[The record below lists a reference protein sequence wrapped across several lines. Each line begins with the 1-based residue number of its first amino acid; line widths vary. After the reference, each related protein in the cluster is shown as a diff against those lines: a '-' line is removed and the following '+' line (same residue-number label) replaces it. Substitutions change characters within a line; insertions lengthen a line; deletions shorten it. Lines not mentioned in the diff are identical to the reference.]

1 MSACSTRRVRRGVLS
16 FVLPAALCLVQV
28 SLTGLVAPSN
38 AQAATMPPPSGRLS
52 AEAMWTLA
60 RLGDPAISPDG
71 ELAVV
76 PVTRYDVKENKG
88 RTDLWLFPVAG
99 GPGRQLTSDQASDTD
114 PVWSPDG
121 KSIAF
126 VSKRGDDTDTQIYVI
141 AVDGGEARRVTH
153 VPTGADAPK
162 WFPDGQRIAFVSSI
176 WLDLVRWEDQ
186 GARLKE
192 RDESKMKARTWTRAP
207 IAYWDHFLDDREPHL
222 FSIALDGGDEI
233 AAITR
238 QSGFSLS
245 KREYSSASYDISPDG
260 LEVAFSADTD
270 RVGNWPNH
278 DVIVLA
284 ACGCKPPRNVT
295 EGNPGDDSDPL
306 YSPDG
311 PGQRIREIPI
321 PTFYG
326 DRARLLLLDRAQGGT
341 RDLSGDW
348 DRSAGGLSWRPDSKA
363 LFGTI
368 DDAGTNRVWRFEL
381 AAPGKPKAVT
391 AASSFSGLALA
402 TQGGAKPAAVAIR
415 QSFTEPPTLV
425 RLDLAKGAASA
436 LSTFNDATLAAIRQ
450 GKVESVTYKGARGDD
465 IQMWVVY
472 PPDFDPA
479 KRYPALMLLH
489 GGPHNGI
496 QDATQWRWNAEVFAS
511 WGYVVTW
518 HNFHGSSGFGQEF
531 TDCIN
536 PDAITMPYEDTI
548 KAAEWVMSKP
558 FIDRERMVAAGASY
572 GGFLAATVLGRPH
585 PFKALVAHAAVYN
598 RFTQIGAD
606 YGAEKDRFFEFW
618 EKPDEFAKYSPHSS
632 AGNFNTPTLVI
643 HGQLDQRVPVNHGI
657 ELFNTLQKRGVPSK
671 LVYFPD
677 ENHWVLKPQNSLFWY
692 QTVRDWVATY
702 APPGGR

>member
-1 MSACSTRRVRRGVLS
+1 MPAFPTSRAVRGALFSALS
-16 FVLPAALCLVQV
+16 FALVTVAAPAA
-28 SLTGLVAPSN
+28 SA
-38 AQAATMPPPSGRLS
+38 AAATPAATTTMPASGRLS
-52 AEAMWTLA
+52 PEAMWSLA

-71 ELAVV
+71 KLAVV
-76 PVTRYDVKENKG
+76 PVTRYDVQANKG
-88 RTDLWLFPVAG
+88 QTNLWLFPVGGGAG
-99 GPGRQLTSDQASDTD
+99 RPLTSHKGSDTS
-114 PVWSPDG
+114 PTWSPDG

-126 VSKRGDDTDTQIYVI
+126 VSKRGDDEDTQVYVI
-141 AVDGGEARRVTH
+141 AVDGGEARRVTN

-162 WFPDGQRIAFVSSI
+162 WFPDSQRIAFVSSI
-176 WLDLVRWEDQ
+176 WLDLVRWDDQ
-186 GARLKE
+186 GKRVKVRE
-192 RDESKMKARTWTRAP
+192 ESKMKARTWTRAP
-207 IAYWDHFLDDREPHL
+207 IAYWDHLLDDREPHL
-222 FSIALDGGDEI
+222 YSIAADGSGEPL
-233 AAITR
+233 AITR

-245 KREYSSASYDISPDG
+245 RREYSPASYDISPDG
-260 LEVAFSADTD
+260 LEVAFIADTD

-295 EGNPGDDSDPL
+295 EGNPGDDADPL
-306 YSPDG
+306 FSPDG
-311 PGQRIREIPI
+311 RSLAFLQQKI

-326 DRARLLLLDRAQGGT
+326 DKARLMLLDRASGT
-341 RDLSGDW
+341 QRDLSGDW

-363 LFGTI
+363 LYGTI
-368 DDAGTNRVWRFEL
+368 DDAGTNRVWRFDL
-381 AAPGKPKAVT
+381 AAPGKPKAIT
-391 AASSFSGLALA
+391 AASSFSGLAVA
-402 TQGGAKPAAVAIR
+402 RSGGAQPAAVAIR

-425 RLDLAKGAASA
+425 RLDLGKGAASA

-450 GKVESVTYKGARGDD
+450 GKVESVTYKGARNDD

-472 PPDFDPA
+472 PPDFDPS
-479 KRYPALMLLH
+479 KRYPALLLLH

-496 QDATQWRWNAEVFAS
+496 QDAVQWRWNAQVFAA

-531 TDCIN
+531 TDSIN
-536 PDAITMPYEDTI
+536 PDRITMPYEDTI
-548 KAAEWVMSKP
+548 KAADWLMAKP

-572 GGFLAATVLGRPH
+572 GGFLATTILGRPH

-598 RFTQIGAD
+598 SFTQIGAD

-618 EKPDEFAKYSPHSS
+618 EKPEEFAKYSPHTS

-657 ELFNTLQKRGVPSK
+657 EIFNTLQKRGVPSK
-671 LVYFPD
+671 MVYFPD

-692 QTVRDWVATY
+692 QTVRDWVANY